1 MKILIVAG
9 RLDWS
14 VPTTH
19 ALGLV
24 EGLIQRGHQI
34 QMVCR
39 GGVFL
44 PRFRDLGVDV
54 YEYPSSWL
62 ARRKLSLF
70 LTEFAPDVIHATGG
84 VGAQRITVRLAA
96 ILKVPTV
103 HTVHS
108 WLSRERSARATKHA
122 SAVIAVNQDLR
133 EHLVSELRISKEKIR
148 VIPYGIEIPEGDE
161 EPWKPR
167 GIPVI
172 GTVGR
177 LDKGRRLDDFLKAAS
192 LLRSKINDVIF
203 TVLGEGPDERRLR
216 SVCKSMDLEGHLTF
230 AAPPADVDAVYR
242 AFDVLM
248 LVSDWGGTGLH
259 MLEGLAR
266 GIPTIATG
274 GGEVLSLLGEEG
286 ICTLVRP
293 GDPEALAQEGARLLA
308 DPLRARK
315 QVTLGVEHVRSHFPM
330 RAMLDRVEELHE
342 TLARV
347 PAI

>member
-44 PRFRDLGVDV
+44 PRFRDLGVEV

-70 LTEFAPDVIHATGG
+70 LAEFAPDVIHATGG

-133 EHLVSELRISKEKIR
+133 EHLVSELRISR
-148 VIPYGIEIPEGDE
+148 RRSASSPTASRSPTGTMSRGNLGGFPSS
-161 EPWKPR
+161 EPSAGSTR
-167 GIPVI
+167 GV
-172 GTVGR
+172 V
-177 LDKGRRLDDFLKAAS
+177 
-192 LLRSKINDVIF
+192 
-203 TVLGEGPDERRLR
+203 
-216 SVCKSMDLEGHLTF
+216 SMTSST
-230 AAPPADVDAVYR
+230 PPACSV
-242 AFDVLM
+242 
-248 LVSDWGGTGLH
+248 
-259 MLEGLAR
+259 AR
-266 GIPTIATG
+266 
-274 GGEVLSLLGEEG
+274 S
-286 ICTLVRP
+286 
-293 GDPEALAQEGARLLA
+293 
-308 DPLRARK
+308 
-315 QVTLGVEHVRSHFPM
+315 M
-330 RAMLDRVEELHE
+330 M
-342 TLARV
+342 
-347 PAI
+347 